1 MIAAQGGIFGWVT
14 SAQKY
19 IDALGPATVGAA
31 LAQRKGLIT

>member
-31 LAQRKGLIT
+31 LGSERG